1 MVPMKKLNC
10 FWTLGLC
17 LVASKLSKAS
27 INPPRVPSI
36 YDPKFIHEVVDVH
49 NELRRKV
56 NPPAANMNYLIWEK
70 EFAKLAKSWSK
81 NCKYS
86 HNPCLTNRYGCVEGY
101 DFLGENMYLGKIEI
115 TPKEAISFWYNESQ
129 YYNFETMTCSKSCGH
144 YTQLVWANSVKVG
157 CALSNCPNLMGSS
170 TALFFCNYS
179 PRGNEN
185 NTSPYI
191 KGESCSKCP
200 TNNCKDKL
208 CRHRIGRAAQQRAC
222 HLLILGFILHRIL

>member
-27 INPPRVPSI
+27 IKTPRVPSI
-36 YDPKFIHEVVDVH
+36 YDPKFIHEVVDSH

-56 NPPAANMNYLIWEK
+56 NPSAANMNYLTWEK

-86 HNPCLTNRYGCVEGY
+86 HNPCLRNRYGCVEGY
-101 DFLGENMYLGKIEI
+101 DFLGENMYLGKIEV

-129 YYNFETMTCSKSCGH
+129 HYNFETMTCSKACGH
-144 YTQLVWANSVKVG
+144 YTQENEGNQLR
-157 CALSNCPNLMGSS
+157 NLKTTGQTRQLKKNDESS
-170 TALFFCNYS
+170 
-179 PRGNEN
+179 RE
-185 NTSPYI
+185 
-191 KGESCSKCP
+191 KCP
-200 TNNCKDKL
+200 KKRSKL
-208 CRHRIGRAAQQRAC
+208 AYWDI
-222 HLLILGFILHRIL
+222 IFPTE